1 MILDLFAGPGGW
13 DEGLRLLG
21 VTDVLGIELDRDACA
36 VAEAAGHRRIQVD
49 VTAANPATFAAHAC
63 LTCLKEIT
71 S

>member
-21 VTDVLGIELDRDACA
+21 VTDVCVECGNDLS
-36 VAEAAGHRRIQVD
+36 IQG
-49 VTAANPATFAAHAC
+49 AHAC
-63 LTCLKEIT
+63 LTCLKEIP